1 MLYRWEMGYETFEH
15 EADIGIKGFGR
26 TLGEAFEN
34 GARAMFSIMLD
45 LARVEAR
52 DKVRIYCSAPDE
64 ETLFVEW
71 LNELLA
77 QASLKEMAF
86 SDFKVETL
94 DRGELHGY
102 ALGEKL
108 DQEKHKVKVEVKAA
122 TYSMLKVY
130 KNKIY
135 TAQCIVD
142 V

>member
-1 MLYRWEMGYETFEH
+1 MGYETFEH

-26 TLGEAFEN
+26 TIEEAFEN
-34 GARAMFSIMLD
+34 GAMAMFSIMME
-45 LARVEAR
+45 LARVEAK
-52 DKVRIYCSAPDE
+52 DEVKIHCSAPDE

-77 QASLKEMAF
+77 QSSLKEMAF

-94 DRGELHGY
+94 DEGELHGY

-108 DQEKHKVKVEVKAA
+108 DQEKHRVKVEVKAA